1 MIEEDYHLEL
11 PGERNMNTTT
21 EALSI
26 NDYDYHLQMDY
37 DGDGPV
43 ARAHMY
49 SVILTYAFMYIL
61 PALLGAVFIII
72 LGMILYYR
80 RSRRVEA
87 FNGLENGLE
96 RHRSINLFDNANVDW
111 IEFELDELDDLTAP
125 AA

>member
-1 MIEEDYHLEL
+1 M
-11 PGERNMNTTT
+11 NMTT
-21 EALSI
+21 EVYS
-26 NDYDYHLQMDY
+26 NNDYHLQMDY

-49 SVILTYAFMYIL
+49 NVILTYAFMYIL
-61 PALLGAVFIII
+61 PAFFGAVFIII
-72 LGMILYYR
+72 LSMILYYR

-87 FNGLENGLE
+87 FNQQENGLE
-96 RHRSINLFDNANVDW
+96 RHRSINLIDNADW

>member
-1 MIEEDYHLEL
+1 MTVGKGGSVEVFFTLKV
-11 PGERNMNTTT
+11 NMNMT
-21 EALSI
+21 EVYS
-26 NDYDYHLQMDY
+26 NNDYHLQMDY

-49 SVILTYAFMYIL
+49 NVILTYAFMYIL
-61 PALLGAVFIII
+61 PAFFGAVFIII
-72 LGMILYYR
+72 IGMILYYR

-87 FNGLENGLE
+87 LNGQENGLE
-96 RHRSINLFDNANVDW
+96 RHRSINLIDNADW